1 MEDDQLK
8 QQREEEEKKR
18 QKMSKIAML
27 KCKNQYYLEIFTYF
41 LKFQKNNNGEYLNQL
56 FKYRYG
62 GKRNAPT
69 KVQDIFR
76 KINFS

>member
-27 KCKNQYYLEIFTYF
+27 KCK
-41 LKFQKNNNGEYLNQL
+41 KN
-56 FKYRYG
+56 
-62 GKRNAPT
+62 
-69 KVQDIFR
+69 
-76 KINFS
+76 INKK

>member
-27 KCKNQYYLEIFTYF
+27 KCKNQYY
-41 LKFQKNNNGEYLNQL
+41 
-56 FKYRYG
+56 
-62 GKRNAPT
+62 
-69 KVQDIFR
+69 
-76 KINFS
+76 

>member
-27 KCKNQYYLEIFTYF
+27 KCK
-41 LKFQKNNNGEYLNQL
+41 
-56 FKYRYG
+56 
-62 GKRNAPT
+62 RNLYICIQNISN
-69 KVQDIFR
+69 VL
-76 KINFS
+76 INFS

>member
-27 KCKNQYYLEIFTYF
+27 KCKKSLNRIIDKF
-41 LKFQKNNNGEYLNQL
+41 LKYFY
-56 FKYRYG
+56 
-62 GKRNAPT
+62 
-69 KVQDIFR
+69 
-76 KINFS
+76 